1 MKIYISFGQ
10 AHAHSVNGVT
20 FDKDCL
26 AEIVCE
32 SYAHGRGIAFELF
45 GEVFCTSYAESEL
58 DGVLK
63 YFPRGVL
70 KAN

>member
-10 AHAHSVNGVT
+10 IHEHDVNGVT

-26 AEIVCE
+26 AEIECNNHE
-32 SYAHGRGIAFELF
+32 HGREIAFDLF
-45 GEVFCTSYAESEL
+45 GDKWFTSYEDINE
-58 DGVLK
+58 VIR
-63 YFPRGVL
+63 YFPRGPI